1 MAVAL
6 KTRER
11 IVLESL
17 ALFNAQGERAITT
30 NHIAAHLG
38 ISPGNLY
45 YHFRNKQAIIAELFA
60 QYERQVAQFLQRPV
74 GRALTVADKT
84 YYLEA
89 LLAAM
94 WHYRFLH
101 RDLEHLLD
109 SDSEL
114 AARYTFSATKPRYFH
129 VMDSSRKGPLGH
141 NPAYMIHHGN
151 VAYGP
156 YDFENDP
163 PFKRNRYLEY
173 SLWNTVYDPDQ
184 RYAGGTFAMGSDGSD
199 TLAQWVEDDQ
209 SLHNADIVSWFT
221 AGFHHIPRVED
232 WPVMSTE
239 WKTIHL
245 MPMNF
250 FAMNPAATI
259 RLPADDPAALPAAGA
274 APAETPPAA
283 AIDAAPPAPKPAQ

>member
-1 MAVAL
+1 MSAVFRRNLLSVSETPAMAVAL

-60 QYERQVAQFLQRPV
+60 QYERQVAQFLQRPA

-114 AARYTFSATKPRYFH
+114 AARYRLFAGHCLQQAQAIYQGFVEAGIL
-129 VMDSSRKGPLGH
+129 VMQPEE
-141 NPAYMIHHGN
+141 I
-151 VAYGP
+151 
-156 YDFENDP
+156 E
-163 PFKRNRYLEY
+163 
-173 SLWNTVYDPDQ
+173 
-184 RYAGGTFAMGSDGSD
+184 
-199 TLAQWVEDDQ
+199 
-209 SLHNADIVSWFT
+209 
-221 AGFHHIPRVED
+221 
-232 WPVMSTE
+232 
-239 WKTIHL
+239 
-245 MPMNF
+245 
-250 FAMNPAATI
+250 
-259 RLPADDPAALPAAGA
+259 ALF
-274 APAETPPAA
+274 
-283 AIDAAPPAPKPAQ
+283 